1 MPLDITEYTSLAS
14 DSSGNVIPTGLEPS
28 RLVQQVQITGAS
40 AQSAAVGDVTRF
52 VRIHTDATCRIAFG
66 ANPTATSGSQ
76 RLQAGGTEFFGVRP
90 GTKIAVISS
99 T

>member
-1 MPLDITEYTSLAS
+1 
-14 DSSGNVIPTGLEPS
+14 
-28 RLVQQVQITGAS
+28 
-40 AQSAAVGDVTRF
+40 